1 MEIQETNNSGIVDIR
16 PSAIFAFIKILPF
29 LICAVGSLLLAWRF
43 SPGLLLLS
51 FTCLFMAVYRYLY
64 IRNVRYMMT
73 PEVIRITKGIFFKR
87 TDQVELFRVKDY
99 IQTQSFILQIFKLM
113 DLTLKSTDPENPVI
127 WLRGIPESGLVDII
141 REHVQAARQHNRIYE
156 IN

>member
-1 MEIQETNNSGIVDIR
+1 MEVQETNNSGIIDIR

-29 LICAVGSLLLAWRF
+29 IICAVGLLLLAWRYI
-43 SPGLLLLS
+43 PGLLVLS
-51 FTCLFMAVYRYLY
+51 FICLFMAVYRYLY
-64 IRNVRYMMT
+64 IRNVRYT
-73 PEVIRITKGIFFKR
+73 LTSEVIRITRGIFFKR

-99 IQTQSFILQIFKLM
+99 ILTQSFILQVFKLM

-127 WLRGIPESGLVDII
+127 WLRGIPESDLVDTI
-141 REHVQAARQHNRIYE
+141 RDHVQAFRQHNRIYE